1 MQVYRDL
8 AYALRT
14 LRKRPV
20 FSSVVIA
27 ALALCIGANT
37 AIFTLVD
44 SVLLRELPFKQPN
57 RLVAV
62 YEILADIVSG
72 PIPFSAP
79 DYVELLRR
87 NHSFESVG
95 IYGHH
100 EFELSGTDQPMRLRA
115 TRISASLWPT
125 LGVSPALGR
134 NLTAEEDRNGAR
146 VAILSAK
153 LWRSRFGGDR
163 GMIGKNVLLDRV
175 PYTVV
180 GVMPDGWEFPLHG
193 PAYNNEPAQ
202 IYVPISFTKDELQGF
217 GNMYNHS
224 VVARLRPGV
233 TVQQAQED
241 VKAIAKRTFDEVY
254 PAALRGSGFHLDA
267 DLRPLRDEIVGKVK
281 PVLLVLLGAV
291 SLVLLIGCA
300 DIASLLLARAASRQR
315 EMSVRVALGARRA
328 DLIRQILSESLVLA
342 VVGGGLGLL
351 LSVWATKFMLQ
362 IGSIDLPETGAVHVD
377 WRVLTFTLALSA
389 VTAVLFGLF
398 PAWQASQAEVNEGLR
413 EGGRAHSA
421 SRKQGRTLGA
431 LVTVQFALALV
442 LLVGAGLLLRSFSR
456 LLATNPGFRP
466 DHVLT
471 MSVSLPA
478 QAYKTGSQ
486 VRNFYQRLQPTLEG
500 VPGVKAAAIA
510 TSLPLSINEHR
521 TFSIEGQNPAT
532 IKIPRSVA
540 HIWPLGNFFSA
551 MGIPLKRGRVFD
563 RRDTKD
569 SLPVA
574 LVSETLARRFW
585 PGENPIGKR
594 IKWGEN
600 NSKDPWMTIVGVV
613 ADVKQDK
620 LNERTESETYV
631 PYLQIADDDL
641 ADSVTNEF
649 RSLRIVVRTAADPVL
664 EASAIRRKIH
674 RLDPSL
680 PVTDVKTMQAALHE
694 STHGERFNTILLASF
709 AMAALLLAA
718 LGIAGVL
725 AHSVSQR
732 ISEIGVRMALG
743 ARKTDVFKLV
753 LKRGMTM
760 ALLGAAIGL
769 ACSVAVAGVMSRLLY
784 ETSPYDPWTLLAAP
798 VVLCLVALLSI
809 WIPAGR
815 AAAIDPIQALRVE

>member
-8 AYALRT
+8 AYAFRS

-20 FSSVVIA
+20 FSLVVIT

-44 SVLLRELPFKQPN
+44 SVLLRPLPFKQPD
-57 RLVAV
+57 RLVTV
-62 YEILADIVSG
+62 YEVLADIISG

-87 NHSFESVG
+87 NHSFESIG
-95 IYGHH
+95 IYVHH

-115 TRISASLWPT
+115 ARISASLWPT

-134 NLTAEEDRNGAR
+134 NFTNQEDRNGAR
-146 VAILSAK
+146 VAVLSAR

-163 GMIGKNVLLDRV
+163 GIIGRAVLLDRV

-180 GVMPDGWEFPLHG
+180 GVMPDRWEFPLHG

-202 IYVPISFTKDELQGF
+202 IYVPISFTKGELQGF
-217 GNMYNHS
+217 GNMYNNS

-233 TVQQAQED
+233 TVQQAQAD
-241 VKAIAKRTFDEVY
+241 VKAIVKRTFDEVY
-254 PAALRGSGFHLDA
+254 PATLRGSGFHLDA
-267 DLRPLRDEIVGKVK
+267 GVWPLRDDIVGKVK

-300 DIASLLLARAASRQR
+300 DIASLLLARAVSRQR
-315 EMSVRVALGARRA
+315 EMFVRVALGARRA

-342 VVGGGLGLL
+342 LAGGGLGLL
-351 LSVWATKFMLQ
+351 LSLWATKFMLQ
-362 IGSIDLPETGAVHVD
+362 IGSIDLPETGALSLD
-377 WRVLTFTLALSA
+377 WRVLVFTLAISA
-389 VTAVLFGLF
+389 ATAVLFGLF
-398 PAWQASQAEVNEGLR
+398 PAWQASQAEVTEGLR
-413 EGGRAHSA
+413 EGGRSHTAG
-421 SRKQGRTLGA
+421 RKQGRTLGA

-471 MSVSLPA
+471 MSVSLPS
-478 QAYKTGSQ
+478 QAYKTGSE
-486 VRNFYQRLQPTLEG
+486 VRNFYERLQPALAG
-500 VPGVKAAAIA
+500 VPGVKAAAVA

-532 IKIPRSVA
+532 MDIPRSA
-540 HIWPLGNFFSA
+540 THIWPLGDFFSA
-551 MGIPLKRGRVFD
+551 MGIPLKRGRVFEWH
-563 RRDTKD
+563 DTKN

-574 LVSETLARRFW
+574 LVNETLARRFW
-585 PGENPIGKR
+585 PGENPVGKR

-600 NSKDPWMTIVGVV
+600 NSKNPWMTIVGVV
-613 ADVKQDK
+613 ADVKRDK
-620 LNERTESETYV
+620 LNEEAAAETYT
-631 PYLQIADDDL
+631 PYLQVSDEDL
-641 ADSVTNEF
+641 SNNITNEF
-649 RSLRIVVRTAADPVL
+649 RSLRIVVRTAVDPMQ
-664 EASAIRRKIH
+664 ETSAIRREVN

-680 PVTDVKTMQAALHE
+680 PVTDVKTMEATLHE
-694 STHGERFNTILLASF
+694 STRGERFNTILLGSF
-709 AMAALLLAA
+709 AATALLLAA

-725 AHSVSQR
+725 AYSISQR
-732 ISEIGVRMALG
+732 VAEIGVRMALG
-743 ARKTDVFKLV
+743 AQKADVFKLV
-753 LKRGMTM
+753 LKRGMAM
-760 ALLGAAIGL
+760 ALLGAASGL
-769 ACSVAVAGVMSRLLY
+769 ACSLAVAGVMSRLLY

-798 VVLCLVALLSI
+798 VTLCLVALLSI
-809 WIPAGR
+809 WVPAAR

>member
-1 MQVYRDL
+1 MRVYRDL
-8 AYALRT
+8 AYAFRS

-20 FSSVVIA
+20 FSSVVIT

-44 SVLLRELPFKQPN
+44 SVLLRPLPFRQPN
-57 RLVAV
+57 RLVMV
-62 YEILADIVSG
+62 YEVLAQIFSG
-72 PIPFSAP
+72 PLPFSAP
-79 DYVELLRR
+79 DYQELLRR

-95 IYGHH
+95 IYNQHR
-100 EFELSGTDQPMRLRA
+100 FELSGTDQPMRLLA

-125 LGVSPALGR
+125 LGIGPALGR
-134 NLTAEEDRNGAR
+134 NFTTQEDRNGAR
-146 VAILSAK
+146 VVILSAK

-163 GMIGKNVLLDRV
+163 GMIGKTVLLDRV

-193 PAYNNEPAQ
+193 PPYNGEPAQ
-202 IYVPISFTKDELQGF
+202 IYVPISFTKDELEGF

-233 TVQQAQED
+233 TTQEAQAE
-241 VKAIAKRTFDEVY
+241 VKAITKRTFNEVY
-254 PAALRGSGFHLDA
+254 PAAMRGSIFGLDA
-267 DLRPLRDEIVGKVK
+267 EVRPFRDEIVGQVK
-281 PVLLVLLGAV
+281 PILLVLLGAV

-300 DIASLLLARAASRQR
+300 DVASLLLARAASRQR

-342 VVGGGLGLL
+342 LAGGGLGLL
-351 LSVWATKFMLQ
+351 ISVWATKLLQ
-362 IGSIDLPETGAVHVD
+362 LGSIQLPETGAVRTD
-377 WRVLTFTLALSA
+377 WRVLLFTLALSA
-389 VTAVLFGLF
+389 ATAVLFGLF
-398 PAWQASQAEVNEGLR
+398 PAWQASRAEANEGLR
-413 EGGRAHSA
+413 EGGRAQTA
-421 SRKQGRTLGA
+421 GRKQGRTLGA

-456 LLATNPGFRP
+456 LLATNPGFRS

-486 VRNFYQRLQPTLEG
+486 VRNFYEHLQSAIEG
-500 VPGVKAAAIA
+500 IPGVKAAAIA

-521 TFSIEGQNPAT
+521 SFSIQGQNPAT
-532 IKIPRSVA
+532 INIPRHVA
-540 HIWPLGNFFSA
+540 HIWPLGDFFSA

-574 LVSETLARRFW
+574 LINETMARRFW

-594 IKWGEN
+594 ISWGEV
-600 NSKDPWMTIVGVV
+600 KDPWMTIMGVV
-613 ADVKQDK
+613 ADVKRDK
-620 LNERTESETYV
+620 LNEENDAETYT
-631 PYLQIADDDL
+631 PYLQVADNDL
-641 ADSVTNEF
+641 ADSITNEF
-649 RSLRIVVRTAADPVL
+649 RSLRIVVRTAVDPVL
-664 EASAIRRKIH
+664 ETSTIRREVN

-680 PVTDVKTMQAALHE
+680 PVTDVKTMEATLHE
-694 STHGERFNTILLASF
+694 STRGERFNTILLGSF
-709 AMAALLLAA
+709 AAAALLLAA

-725 AHSVSQR
+725 GYSVSQR

-743 ARKTDVFKLV
+743 AQKTDVFKLV

-760 ALLGAAIGL
+760 ALLGTAVGL
-769 ACSVAVAGVMSRLLY
+769 LCSFVIARVMSRLLY
-784 ETSPYDPWTLLAAP
+784 ETSPYDSWTLLLAP
-798 VVLCLVALLSI
+798 AVLCLVALISI
-809 WIPAGR
+809 WVPAGR
-815 AAAIDPIQALRVE
+815 AAAVDPIQALRVE